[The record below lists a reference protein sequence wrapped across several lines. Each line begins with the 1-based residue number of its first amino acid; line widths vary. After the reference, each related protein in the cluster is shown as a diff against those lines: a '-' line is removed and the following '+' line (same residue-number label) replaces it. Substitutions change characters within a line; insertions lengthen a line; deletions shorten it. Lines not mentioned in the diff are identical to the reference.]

1 MEIFMKITGK
11 KRWFILALVAVL
23 SGTMVYVPYLRF
35 TYYDQM
41 VILFTQFKPIVPES
55 NVNEYIGNIGL
66 WLGVFS
72 LLYPIGGICADK
84 FSERNLLV
92 IGAVMMGI
100 TSLWYGTVPG
110 NAEILLI
117 HVLYGVGT
125 SIFIWSA
132 YLKVTRKM
140 GTEAEQGRMYSTSE
154 FIRAIVGTTL
164 GFLGVSILNKAVFP
178 VTGLSPEALGEQWK
192 MMLFFNGA
200 LFIVL
205 ALLIFI
211 FLPKH
216 IIGAEEKEDA
226 VQESFNLQS
235 IVKVLKLP
243 GTWLLAL
250 LIFFCYS
257 FTAAG
262 SGYLGA
268 YTTNVLE
275 IAKTEASNYAV
286 IRNYIIA
293 GLSTLAIGFVADKVG
308 SKVKTLGLY
317 LAMATIMTVVM
328 ILTKNMVMVS
338 IVVTFA
344 FAAVYTG
351 MRGIYFA
358 TLGEV
363 GIPLS
368 LTGVATGVI
377 SLICYLPDVYFSKI
391 AGIWLDSYGK
401 DGYNL
406 IWYWAIGCGILGIL
420 TAVVTFRY
428 SKKLQAKKE
437 LGELTD

>member
-1 MEIFMKITGK
+1 M
-11 KRWFILALVAVL
+11 ALVAVL
-23 SGTMVYVPYLRF
+23 SGVMVYVPYLRF

-41 VILFTQFKPIVPES
+41 VILFTEFKPIVS
-55 NVNEYIGNIGL
+55 KANVNEYIGNIGL

-72 LLYPIGGICADK
+72 MLYPVGGICADK

-92 IGAVMMGI
+92 IGAAIMGL
-100 TSLWYGTVPG
+100 TSFWYGTIPG
-110 NAEILLI
+110 NIEILLVHI
-117 HVLYGVGT
+117 FYGAGL

-140 GTEAEQGRMYSTSE
+140 GTEAEQGRMYSSSE
-154 FIRAIVGTTL
+154 FIRAIVGTML
-164 GFLGVSILNKAVFP
+164 GFLGVSILNKAVFSA
-178 VTGLSPEALGEQWK
+178 TGLSTEALGQQWK
-192 MMLFFNGA
+192 TMLFFNGT

-205 ALLIFI
+205 GILVFI
-211 FLPKH
+211 FLPKN

-226 VQESFNLQS
+226 VQEPFNLQS
-235 IVKVLKLP
+235 IIKVLKLP

-268 YTTNVLE
+268 YTTNILGVAE
-275 IAKTEASNYAV
+275 TQASNFAV

-308 SKVKTLGLY
+308 SKIKTLGLY
-317 LAMATIMTVVM
+317 MGLATIMTVVM
-328 ILTKNMVMVS
+328 ILTKSNVTIS
-338 IVVTFA
+338 IVVTFI

-358 TLGEV
+358 TLSEV

-377 SLICYLPDVYFSKI
+377 SLICYLPDVYFAKI
-391 AGIWLDSYGK
+391 AGIWLDTYGNA
-401 DGYNL
+401 GYNF
-406 IWYWAIGCGILGIL
+406 IWYWAIGCGILGIV
-420 TAVVTFRY
+420 TAGITFAY
-428 SKKLQAKKE
+428 SKKVQRE
-437 LGELTD
+437 REIEGSND